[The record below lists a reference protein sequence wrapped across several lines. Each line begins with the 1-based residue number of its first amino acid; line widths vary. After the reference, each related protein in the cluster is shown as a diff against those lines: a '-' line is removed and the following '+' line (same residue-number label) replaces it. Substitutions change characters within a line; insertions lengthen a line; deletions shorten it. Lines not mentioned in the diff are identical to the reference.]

1 MSRVKSDLW
10 HSSWTRTSASLVV
23 AVATTGLVP
32 SAPQDQPSPS
42 RISPLVVRRDVVVTD
57 RTGHAVLGL
66 KAADFDVLEDGARRP
81 IVNVAFHRRGGAD
94 PPPVETDEEAARAAR
109 EPGTRVFA
117 FFLDELHVSPSSA
130 DLVRKTIAAFIDE
143 KLEKCDLVGVMTPFD
158 AARSVRFTRDRAFA
172 YGVLDSFQGR
182 KGDDQPKTMHETRA
196 RAAAGGSDA
205 QIVKTALR
213 DLALRLG
220 DLQAER
226 PLLVITSEGFPA
238 QTDVRT
244 PLRDLGGLLRTTSR
258 FHITTYSF
266 NPAAVAPDPG
276 AAAEQNTNQE
286 TLSWLAAATGGRAVG
301 ADQFLHGVAR
311 LFHDAEAYYALT
323 YQPAEPD
330 GRFRSLDV
338 RVKRSGVSVLT
349 QRGHWAMRER
359 DWREVEALPGSPA
372 LATKRALRRSP
383 LVDAWVGVR
392 READGVARIAIT
404 WEPRRTDGA
413 WPRLVAVKAR
423 AADGTPL
430 FEGQVAP
437 LGVAT
442 SSRTQLATF
451 AAPPGRIDL
460 DLAILDLQKTVL
472 DTDARFVDVPEF
484 RASPAGVPLLLPVW
498 IVKTVTPRAMQLA
511 AADLQTAPAASRTF
525 HRSHHLLVRVPVFD
539 PRGEGAQVTA
549 TLLNQRGVEMRS
561 LDALGVSRED
571 LTDFAL
577 PLAWLV
583 PGQYQL
589 EVRAA
594 NRRGVATQRV
604 TFRVVG

>member
-1 MSRVKSDLW
+1 MRRTKSDLW
-10 HSSWTRTSASLVV
+10 HSPWTRTPASLVLAAAAAGVV
-23 AVATTGLVP
+23 A
-32 SAPQDQPSPS
+32 SARHDHPSPS
-42 RISPLVVRRDVVVTD
+42 RISPPVVRRDVVVTD

-66 KAADFDVLEDGARRP
+66 KAADFDVLEDGTRRP
-81 IVNVAFHRRGGAD
+81 IVSVEFHRRGGPD

-143 KLEKCDLVGVMTPFD
+143 KLEKCDLVAVATPFD

-172 YGVLDSFQGR
+172 YGVIDSFQGR
-182 KGDDQPKTMHETRA
+182 KGDARPRTMHETRA
-196 RAAAGGSDA
+196 RATAGESDA
-205 QIVKTALR
+205 QIVKTGLR

-226 PLLVITSEGFPA
+226 PLLIIASEGFPA

-244 PLRDLGGLLRTTSR
+244 PLQDLGGLLRATSR
-258 FHITTYSF
+258 FHITTYIF

-276 AAAEQNTNQE
+276 AAAEQNASRE

-323 YQPAEPD
+323 YESAEPD

-349 QRGHWAMRER
+349 HRGHWAMRES
-359 DWREVEALPGSPA
+359 DWREVVELPGSPVP
-372 LATKRALRRSP
+372 ATTRALRRSP

-413 WPRLVAVKAR
+413 RPRVVAVKAR

-437 LGVAT
+437 LGVGT
-442 SSRTQLATF
+442 HSTTQLATF
-451 AAPPGRIDL
+451 AAPPGRIAL

-472 DTDARFVDVPEF
+472 DTDARHVDVPEF
-484 RASPAGVPLLLPVW
+484 RASTAAVPLL
-498 IVKTVTPRAMQLA
+498 IRQLA
-511 AADLQTAPAASRTF
+511 G
-525 HRSHHLLVRVPVFD
+525 RVP
-539 PRGEGAQVTA
+539 P
-549 TLLNQRGVEMRS
+549 
-561 LDALGVSRED
+561 
-571 LTDFAL
+571 
-577 PLAWLV
+577 
-583 PGQYQL
+583 
-589 EVRAA
+589 
-594 NRRGVATQRV
+594 QRV
-604 TFRVVG
+604 CGIRTIRVGATH